1 MRAAWAA
8 RHPDHLVHGC
18 MFHMSQV
25 KVRVNWF
32 GADMYCASSDDC
44 WFKIIF
50 HINCTGRELIR
61 CNMLPQ
67 LVDSKSFSTQCTN
80 NLYQKCISIFRTCG
94 SKSRRRDLLG
104 STIARGRKA
113 RYLKVIETPSVCS
126 ILLEQ
131 SLSFCELRVCL
142 DAPCLAND
150 PSTKNERVPSTAGVW
165 NRPSWISVSP
175 SFWPWRLG
183 IHQVSKLIQASV
195 QCYHYVGTIISRD
208 HLAMNA
214 MAGSGMCSTG

>member
-1 MRAAWAA
+1 MQ
-8 RHPDHLVHGC
+8 RHASCLG
-18 MFHMSQV
+18 
-25 KVRVNWF
+25 R
-32 GADMYCASSDDC
+32 ASSRPSGS
-44 WFKIIF
+44 WLHVPHVPGKSES
-50 HINCTGRELIR
+50 ELIWCLNVLCFFRQLLIQNYFPHKLHMKRIDLVLR

-150 PSTKNERVPSTAGVW
+150 PSTKNERVPSTAGV
-165 NRPSWISVSP
+165 
-175 SFWPWRLG
+175 
-183 IHQVSKLIQASV
+183 
-195 QCYHYVGTIISRD
+195 
-208 HLAMNA
+208 
-214 MAGSGMCSTG
+214 

>member
-1 MRAAWAA
+1 MCIF
-8 RHPDHLVHGC
+8 RHESIENVLPHNLQEPNSRGD
-18 MFHMSQV
+18 
-25 KVRVNWF
+25 VNAED
-32 GADMYCASSDDC
+32 GEV
-44 WFKIIF
+44 I
-50 HINCTGRELIR
+50 
-61 CNMLPQ
+61 
-67 LVDSKSFSTQCTN
+67 VDSKSFSTQCTN

-150 PSTKNERVPSTAGVW
+150 PSGKNERVSSTAGV
-165 NRPSWISVSP
+165 
-175 SFWPWRLG
+175 
-183 IHQVSKLIQASV
+183 
-195 QCYHYVGTIISRD
+195 
-208 HLAMNA
+208 
-214 MAGSGMCSTG
+214 

>member
-1 MRAAWAA
+1 MR
-8 RHPDHLVHGC
+8 RKRNDLV
-18 MFHMSQV
+18 
-25 KVRVNWF
+25 
-32 GADMYCASSDDC
+32 
-44 WFKIIF
+44 
-50 HINCTGRELIR
+50 LR
-61 CNMLPQ
+61 CNMLTQ
-67 LVDSKSFSTQCTN
+67 VMVDSKSFSTQCTN

-150 PSTKNERVPSTAGVW
+150 PSGKNERVSSTAGVW
-165 NRPSWISVSP
+165 SRASWISVSP

>member
-1 MRAAWAA
+1 M
-8 RHPDHLVHGC
+8 L
-18 MFHMSQV
+18 
-25 KVRVNWF
+25 
-32 GADMYCASSDDC
+32 YASSANG

-50 HINCTGRELIR
+50 HTMHKQFVSKVYFHFQ
-61 CNMLPQ
+61 NMWKQVSKKGFAGLYNRQGPQ
-67 LVDSKSFSTQCTN
+67 GK
-80 NLYQKCISIFRTCG
+80 IFKGDWNSLC
-94 SKSRRRDLLG
+94 L
-104 STIARGRKA
+104 
-113 RYLKVIETPSVCS
+113 
-126 ILLEQ
+126 Q

-150 PSTKNERVPSTAGVW
+150 PSSKNERVSSTAGVW
-165 NRPSWISVSP
+165 DRASWISVSP

-183 IHQVSKLIQASV
+183 IYQVSKLIQASV